1 VTTTLLAVDDSKTMR
16 KVLEITFA
24 GEDYRTVLAES
35 SADALQKL
43 GAEGPAVVLID
54 AQLGSENGYD
64 LCQQVK
70 QNAPGAQVL
79 ILSSKQQPYDRSRGS
94 AVGADDFMDKPFD
107 TQQLIDKVG
116 ALARKAGEAGAQPAA
131 AAAPPAAAP
140 APSPAPA
147 PVAAAPG
154 APPGLRPRSP
164 TLSYGAPPPGAAP
177 APAAAAAP
185 PRAQTATGTPAP
197 PQAQPAPA
205 PVRQTAPIAPTP
217 VTGVPVPAKPAAVAA
232 PAAAAAATNGS
243 GQFAEKLEGLGLD
256 SDQVQAVLALSR
268 EVVEQVVWEVVP
280 VLAETLIKEEIRRL
294 TNE

>member
-1 VTTTLLAVDDSKTMR
+1 MTTTLLAVDDSKTMR
-16 KVLEITFA
+16 KVLAITFA
-24 GEDYRTVLAES
+24 GEDYHTVLAES

-79 ILSSKQQPYDRSRGS
+79 ILSSKQRPYDRSRGS
-94 AVGADDFMDKPFD
+94 AAGADDFMDKPFD

-164 TLSYGAPPPGAAP
+164 TLSYGTPPPGAAP
-177 APAAAAAP
+177 APAAAPA
-185 PRAQTATGTPAP
+185 RAQTATGTPAP
-197 PQAQPAPA
+197 PQARPAPA

-217 VTGVPVPAKPAAVAA
+217 VTGVPVQARPA
-232 PAAAAAATNGS
+232 AAAAAATNGS

-294 TNE
+294 TSE